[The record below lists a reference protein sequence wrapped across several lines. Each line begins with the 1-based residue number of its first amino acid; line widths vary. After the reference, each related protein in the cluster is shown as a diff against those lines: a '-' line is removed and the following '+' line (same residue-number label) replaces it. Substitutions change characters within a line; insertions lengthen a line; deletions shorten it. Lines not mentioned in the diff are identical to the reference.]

1 MKKQQQTK
9 KKAVTISTADIA
21 PKVNRTGPHLMQ
33 TIGRIIHGI
42 YKGALPFEAIHTM
55 LSSASAAGA
64 IEQAG
69 DVNGVPLYIF
79 TEKPYIC
86 DVNGVEIPEKETE

>member
-1 MKKQQQTK
+1 MKKQQQPK
-9 KKAVTISTADIA
+9 KKAVTISTAEIA
-21 PKVNRTGPHLMQ
+21 HKIPYTGPHLRQ
-33 TIGRIIHGI
+33 TIVRCINAFF
-42 YKGALPFEAIHTM
+42 KWALPQNAAHDIFNNAC
-55 LSSASAAGA
+55 AAGA

-86 DVNGVEIPEKETE
+86 DVHGVEIPEKETE